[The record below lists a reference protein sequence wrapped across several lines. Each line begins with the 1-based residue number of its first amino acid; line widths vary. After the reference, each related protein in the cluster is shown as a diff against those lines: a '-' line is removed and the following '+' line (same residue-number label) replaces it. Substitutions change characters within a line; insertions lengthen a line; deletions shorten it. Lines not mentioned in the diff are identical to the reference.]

1 MFKVGRLSLYRV
13 WITNEEVV
21 KLQSLYQ
28 VFKVDGL
35 SLYRVWITKEEVVKL
50 MSVYIKS
57 LKLARCLCIECGS
70 PRKKY

>member
-1 MFKVGRLSLYRV
+1 MDHQGRS
-13 WITNEEVV
+13 I
-21 KLQSLYQ
+21 KLAESSYQ
-28 VFKVDGL
+28 VFKVDRL

-57 LKLARCLCIECGS
+57 LKLAGCLCIECGS